1 MSDLI
6 KAQNHMISHTNAARQ
21 AMLSEPFGYMN
32 DHNRVIVDDAFK
44 VHNSVAMYEG
54 HVVVVLRQEVL
65 RLNALV
71 ERLNM
76 ENDLHS
82 RSFRDTSPRDP
93 GSLYEAQRDH
103 HRISGSII
111 DPRTIAVALVG
122 NEVQQKDARAILA
135 RQVGDIDYPFLA
147 DILEHPQQG

>member
-6 KAQNHMISHTNAARQ
+6 KAQNQMISHTNAARQ

-32 DHNRVIVDDAFK
+32 RDNRVIVDDAFK
-44 VHNSVAMYEG
+44 VHDSVAMYEG
-54 HVVVVLRQEVL
+54 HVVVVLRQEVM

-71 ERLNM
+71 ERLGI
-76 ENDLHS
+76 EHSLHS
-82 RSFRDTSPRDP
+82 RSYKDTGDVRRLLQE
-93 GSLYEAQRDH
+93 GQCNH
-103 HRISGSII
+103 HRSSGSII

-122 NEVQQKDARAILA
+122 NDDQQKDARAILA

-147 DILEHPQQG
+147 DILEYPQQG